1 MLCYELVCIHKLIHD
16 VMHCSFLS
24 KHYQE
29 LQSWFALDPMLV
41 LVVAF
46 ICPDR
51 DIAYLCEQ
59 TSLYLAYG
67 ITLVANKVNSFSSTQ
82 TSTEVAIVFIYN
94 HSYYKRNLKR
104 FLKEIYQI

>member
-1 MLCYELVCIHKLIHD
+1 MSLYVHKLIHD
-16 VMHCSFLS
+16 IMHCSFLS

-29 LQSWFALDPMLV
+29 LQSQFALDPMLV
-41 LVVAF
+41 LVVAY
-46 ICPDR
+46 ICPDQ

-59 TSLYLAYG
+59 TSFYLAYG

-94 HSYYKRNLKR
+94 HSYYNYHCKHTV
-104 FLKEIYQI
+104 